1 MRRKRKKIRSSML
14 FVVLKLES
22 SGRFRLNCLNEIIS
36 GSFKL
41 LNSARE
47 SSHTMGEFRKM
58 VLYLVSNQFT
68 SGVPGNQM
76 KRLQS

>member
-1 MRRKRKKIRSSML
+1 MKILALLFELDTKSMAPQ
-14 FVVLKLES
+14 ENE
-22 SGRFRLNCLNEIIS
+22 RFRLNCLNEILS

-47 SSHTMGEFRKM
+47 SSQTVGEYRKM
-58 VLYLVSNQFT
+58 VLYLVANQFT

-76 KRLQS
+76 NRLQS